1 MDKIT
6 YDERE
11 NHLAIVCGDF
21 NVNSIPESEGM
32 KQMILKANPLNST
45 FIEQAE

>member
-1 MDKIT
+1 MEQVPLE
-6 YDERE
+6 ERE

-32 KQMILKANPLNST
+32 KQMILNANPLNSS
-45 FIEQAE
+45 FIE